1 MVLFLSYNY
10 LLESSVF
17 LYRPSAFPV
26 FFMLVLNESLYYMYT
41 DATRVEEGRKGRALL
56 EIKKQGTYC
65 SGEGGEEPAM

>member
-1 MVLFLSYNY
+1 MIGSDWLRIRARVMVLFLSYNY

-41 DATRVEEGRKGRALL
+41 DATRVEEG
-56 EIKKQGTYC
+56 
-65 SGEGGEEPAM
+65 